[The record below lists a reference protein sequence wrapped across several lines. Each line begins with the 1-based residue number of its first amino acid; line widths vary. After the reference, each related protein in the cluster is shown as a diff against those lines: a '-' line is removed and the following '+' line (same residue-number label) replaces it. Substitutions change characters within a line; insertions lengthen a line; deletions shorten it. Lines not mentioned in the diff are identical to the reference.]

1 MKRIITQIKN
11 IERIEKELKNNYAGV
26 IALQLDG
33 ERFMQIPTPY
43 LYKDKN
49 IYLFFTHNDEIYDEI
64 QFDSNVAF
72 TIVRDIKVNKNRKN
86 DPSASYHFCATKISG
101 IIRKVDDMK
110 FIEELKKSYANKYSA
125 KTDKRNLDFNI
136 IDKVVVIDTEEIN
149 SIEEIGG

>member
-26 IALQLDG
+26 IALQLDE

-86 DPSASYHFCATKISG
+86 DPTASYHFCATKISG

-110 FIEELKKSYANKYSA
+110 FIEELKKSYAIKYSA
-125 KTDKRNLDFNI
+125 KTDKRNLDSNI
-136 IDKVVVIDTEEIN
+136 IDRVVVIDTEEIN